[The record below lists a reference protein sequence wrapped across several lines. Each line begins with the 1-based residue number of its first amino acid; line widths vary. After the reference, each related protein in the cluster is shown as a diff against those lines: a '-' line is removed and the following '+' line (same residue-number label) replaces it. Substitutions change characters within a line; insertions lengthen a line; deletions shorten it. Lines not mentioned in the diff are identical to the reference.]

1 MSTKRNF
8 KTPAAAAELMTKQAQ
23 MIELQ
28 KEMIKDLENMVEL
41 QKQKYGLLQQYLQN
55 KYGCTF

>member
-1 MSTKRNF
+1 MST
-8 KTPAAAAELMTKQAQ
+8 TAELLTKQAQ

-28 KEMIKDLENMVEL
+28 KGVIKDLENIVEL
-41 QKQKYGLLQQYLQN
+41 HKKKYGLLQQYLQN

>member
-1 MSTKRNF
+1 MST
-8 KTPAAAAELMTKQAQ
+8 AAELMTKQAQ

-28 KEMIKDLENMVEL
+28 KEIIKDLENMVEL

>member
-1 MSTKRNF
+1 MST
-8 KTPAAAAELMTKQAQ
+8 AAELMTKQAQ

-41 QKQKYGLLQQYLQN
+41 QKEKYGLLQQYLQS
-55 KYGCTF
+55 KHGCTF

>member
-1 MSTKRNF
+1 MST
-8 KTPAAAAELMTKQAQ
+8 AAELMTKQAQ

-41 QKQKYGLLQQYLQN
+41 QKLLINIQMQEID
-55 KYGCTF
+55 